1 MRKLLAL
8 PILTIGLLAGF
19 SNVASAQSDSST
31 VTYTISPV
39 TLIEIAGDVSLTI
52 DSVNS
57 IGGGLAN
64 DTAATTYAITNNA
77 GAKKL
82 VGKLSAAMPA
92 NTTLSVNASAPTG
105 GATVGPVTLTDSNQN
120 LVTGI
125 GAVNETGVNIAF
137 TLSATVNAAL
147 VNAGTKTL
155 TLTLVDES

>member
-19 SNVASAQSDSST
+19 AGVASAQSDSST

-39 TLIEIAGDVSLTI
+39 TLIEIASDVNLTI

-64 DTAATTYAITNNA
+64 DTDSTSYAITNNA

-82 VGKLSAAMPA
+82 VGKLNAAMPA
-92 NTTLSVNASAPTG
+92 NTTLAVNASAPTG
-105 GATVGPVTLTDSNQN
+105 GASAGSVTLTDSNQD

-125 GAVNETGVNIAF
+125 GAVNQTGVNITF
-137 TLSATVNAAL
+137 TLSATVNASL
-147 VNAGTKTL
+147 VNAATKTL